1 MKEWKK
7 IIFLRYQKVYLDI
20 DLKIIIDNLNN
31 YIRRSNLLECQNFCN
46 IIMFQGALHNLF

>member
-7 IIFLRYQKVYLDI
+7 IILLRYQKVYLDI

-46 IIMFQGALHNLF
+46 IIMFGRTT